1 MNQTRLIRTFTLFF
15 GVLVMTSCANI
26 KSVDEWQMKE
36 FQGQFNNILI
46 IGATTNADQRGMFE
60 NKFVEVLRSQK
71 VEALQSYKLIY
82 DTRELS
88 REVVAEAIKNEDID
102 AILVTRLVALKQ
114 EEVYR
119 RSEEDQDEEMSY
131 FTFYDNALRQS
142 EDGYSAEFD
151 VLTLETRVYD
161 VLSGLMVWTMQS
173 RNVDPTIPREVLHNQ
188 IKLTIDTLR
197 ERGLI
202 QPRT

>member
-1 MNQTRLIRTFTLFF
+1 MNQTSLIRTTTLLLTA
-15 GVLVMTSCANI
+15 LVMASCANI
-26 KSVDEWQMKE
+26 KTVDEWQMKE
-36 FQGQFNNILI
+36 FEGQFNNFLI
-46 IGATTNADQRGMFE
+46 IGATSNADQRGMFE
-60 NKFVEVLRSQK
+60 NKFVELLTSENVVS
-71 VEALQSYKLIY
+71 LQSYKLIY

-88 REVVAEAIKNEDID
+88 REVVAAAIKDKDID
-102 AILVTRLVALKQ
+102 AILITRLIALKQ

-119 RSEEDQDEEMSY
+119 RTEDRDEGMNY

-142 EDGYSAEFD
+142 EDGYAAEFD
-151 VLTLETRVYD
+151 VLTLETRIYD

-173 RNVDPTIPREVLHNQ
+173 RNVDPSAPREVIHNQ

-202 QPRT
+202 QPRS

>member
-1 MNQTRLIRTFTLFF
+1 MNQTSLIRTTTLLLTA
-15 GVLVMTSCANI
+15 LVMASCANI
-26 KSVDEWQMKE
+26 KTVDEWQMKE
-36 FQGQFNNILI
+36 FEGQFNNFLI
-46 IGATTNADQRGMFE
+46 IGATSNADQRGMFE
-60 NKFVEVLRSQK
+60 NKFVE
-71 VEALQSYKLIY
+71 ALTSENVVAVQSYKLIY

-88 REVVAEAIKNEDID
+88 RELVAAAIQDKDID
-102 AILVTRLVALKQ
+102 AVLITRLIALKQ

-119 RSEEDQDEEMSY
+119 RTEDRDEGLNY

-142 EDGYSAEFD
+142 EDGYAAEFD
-151 VLTLETRVYD
+151 VLTLETRIYD

-173 RNVDPTIPREVLHNQ
+173 RNVDPSAPREVIHNQ

-202 QPRT
+202 QPRS

>member
-1 MNQTRLIRTFTLFF
+1 MNQTSLIRTTTLLLTA
-15 GVLVMTSCANI
+15 LVMASCANI
-26 KSVDEWQMKE
+26 KTVDEWQMKE
-36 FQGQFNNILI
+36 FEGQFNNFLI
-46 IGATTNADQRGMFE
+46 IGATSNADQRGMFE
-60 NKFVEVLRSQK
+60 NKFVE
-71 VEALQSYKLIY
+71 ALTSENVVAVQSYKLIY

-88 REVVAEAIKNEDID
+88 REVVAAAIKDKDID
-102 AILVTRLVALKQ
+102 AVLITRLIALKQ

-119 RSEEDQDEEMSY
+119 RTEDRDEGLNY

-142 EDGYSAEFD
+142 EDGYAAEFD
-151 VLTLETRVYD
+151 VLTLETRIYD

-173 RNVDPTIPREVLHNQ
+173 RNVDPSAPREVIHNQ

-202 QPRT
+202 QPRS

>member
-1 MNQTRLIRTFTLFF
+1 MNQTSLIRTLTLFF
-15 GVLVMTSCANI
+15 TALVMASCANI
-26 KSVDEWQMKE
+26 KTVDEWKMKE
-36 FQGQFNNILI
+36 FAGQFNDLLI
-46 IGATTNADQRGMFE
+46 IGATSNADQRGMFE
-60 NKFVEVLRSQK
+60 NKFVELLTSEN

-88 REVVAEAIKNEDID
+88 REVVAAAIKDKDID
-102 AILVTRLVALKQ
+102 AILITRLIGLKQ

-119 RSEEDQDEEMSY
+119 RTEDRDEGMNY
-131 FTFYDNALRQS
+131 FTFYDNALHQS

-151 VLTLETRVYD
+151 VLTLETRIYD

-173 RNVDPTIPREVLHNQ
+173 RNVDPSVPREVIHNQ

-202 QPRT
+202 QPRP